1 MFRGSDASAR
11 AVWLNPVRKE
21 GDDMAGRVRGVTVA
35 GLIVL
40 TGATVSAAQS
50 RDSSSPSTASAPD
63 RASSTPGTTA
73 PKSAPTARGP
83 LITILTPKAGSTVHG
98 STVRVSVLVKRFKVV
113 PRQFQPPVAGEG
125 HVHFYL
131 DVKTL
136 PTTHTYPSPVPY
148 RSISGTTYTWTGV
161 SPGRHTVAVQLV
173 GNDHVPFRPQVK
185 DRVTV
190 TVH

>member
-1 MFRGSDASAR
+1 MTGRFRAAT
-11 AVWLNPVRKE
+11 A
-21 GDDMAGRVRGVTVA
+21 A

-40 TGATVSAAQS
+40 IGVTASAAES
-50 RDSSSPSTASAPD
+50 RRSSSPSTASVPD
-63 RASSTPGTTA
+63 RAGSTTA
-73 PKSAPTARGP
+73 TPASKTAPPARRP
-83 LITILTPKAGSTVHG
+83 SITIRTPKTGSTVHG
-98 STVRVSVLVKRFKVV
+98 SAIRVSVLMKGFKVHE
-113 PRQFQPPVAGEG
+113 QFQPPVAGEG

-131 DVKTL
+131 DVKRL

-161 SPGRHTVAVQLV
+161 SPGRHTLAVQLV
-173 GNDHVPFRPQVK
+173 GNDHVPLRPPVE

>member
-1 MFRGSDASAR
+1 
-11 AVWLNPVRKE
+11 
-21 GDDMAGRVRGVTVA
+21 MAGRFRRATIA

-40 TGATVSAAQS
+40 TAPTASAAES
-50 RDSSSPSTASAPD
+50 GRASSSPTAFAPNRAAATPATAASTIPARAP
-63 RASSTPGTTA
+63 S
-73 PKSAPTARGP
+73 
-83 LITILTPKAGSTVHG
+83 ITMVRPKAGATIHG
-98 STVRVSVLVKRFKVV
+98 RSLRVSVLVKRFN
-113 PRQFQPPVAGEG
+113 PRHEQFQPPVPREG

-136 PTTHTYPSPVPY
+136 PTTHAYPSPVPY
-148 RSISGTTYTWTGV
+148 RSISGTAYTWAGV

-173 GNDHVPFRPQVK
+173 GNDHVPLRPQAK

>member
-1 MFRGSDASAR
+1 
-11 AVWLNPVRKE
+11 
-21 GDDMAGRVRGVTVA
+21 MAGRFRGITAV

-40 TGATVSAAQS
+40 TGSTVAAAQS
-50 RDSSSPSTASAPD
+50 EGWSSPSTKSKP
-63 RASSTPGTTA
+63 STREP
-73 PKSAPTARGP
+73 S
-83 LITILTPKAGSTVHG
+83 ITIMTPKAGSTVHG
-98 STVRVSVLVKRFKVV
+98 RTVRVSALVKGFNALHE
-113 PRQFQPPVAGEG
+113 QFRPPVAREG
-125 HVHFYL
+125 HVHLYL

-148 RSISGTTYTWTGV
+148 RSISGTSYIWTGV

-173 GNDHVPFRPQVK
+173 GNDHVPLRPPAK

>member
-1 MFRGSDASAR
+1 MRSLFRRTTA
-11 AVWLNPVRKE
+11 
-21 GDDMAGRVRGVTVA
+21 A

-40 TGATVSAAQS
+40 GGCAAFAAQS
-50 RDSSSPSTASAPD
+50 QGASSPSTKEASLP
-63 RASSTPGTTA
+63 RQ
-73 PKSAPTARGP
+73 PT
-83 LITILTPKAGSTVHG
+83 ITIVTPRAGATTHG
-98 STVRVSVLVKRFKVV
+98 RSIRVSVSVKGFN
-113 PRQFQPPVAGEG
+113 PRHEQFRPPAPREG

-136 PTTHTYPSPVPY
+136 PKTHMYPSPVPY

-173 GNDHVPFRPQVK
+173 GNDHVPLRPAVK
-185 DRVTV
+185 DRVIV